1 MDYLEMMDIQERIID
16 YEKRLKD
23 RISYIDDQGN
33 RKLDPYY
40 FLSAEVAAYKL
51 LRLWKKKLDDDLDV
65 LDDHVS
71 DLLDLIKQ
79 LVDES
84 YESYEIYEAEISMP
98 LWYELAKEN
107 ADNAISSFNAE
118 IIVMASYIET
128 IKGVDPSE
136 TLIVSM
142 NEEEL
147 VDPNSVSYAYSI
159 VHDYLI
165 SLSKEKLEE
174 FAEAGFGLNANRGE
188 LYKLHFNLFT

>member
-51 LRLWKKKLDDDLDV
+51 LRSWKKKLDDDLDV

-84 YESYEIYEAEISMP
+84 YESYESYEAEISMP
-98 LWYELAKEN
+98 LWYELAKEYS
-107 ADNAISSFNAE
+107 DNAFSSINAE
-118 IIVMASYIET
+118 IVVMASLIET
-128 IKGVDPSE
+128 KQGIDPRE
-136 TLIVSM
+136 TMIVTMSD
-142 NEEEL
+142 EDL
-147 VDPNSVSYAYSI
+147 TDPNSVSYAYSI

-174 FAEAGFGLNANRGE
+174 FAEIGFGLNAQQGN
-188 LYKLHFNLFT
+188 LYKLHFNLFS